1 MGGGCLGFFYPW
13 EGGWSLPFSKP
24 LNDWKVGSVERFLS
38 CLDRMR
44 VNRDEEDRVRWIET
58 KNGKFIVKSLYM
70 ALESG
75 TSISFHWSNI
85 WKEWVHPRV
94 SFFAWEATWGKAL
107 TLDQV

>member
-1 MGGGCLGFFYPW
+1 MRFFYPW

-38 CLDRMR
+38 CLDGMR

-70 ALESG
+70 ALESR
-75 TSISFHWSNI
+75 TLISFPWSNI